1 MGCEAHRVGRLERQQ
16 AVEDH
21 DGDQRMRLR
30 TVVIAPATLGV
41 LESLMRSARGPRR
54 VGRGVSGV
62 GGQSAGAPRSVP
74 LQAAKTR
81 E

>member
-41 LESLMRSARGPRR
+41 LESLRRSAARR

-62 GGQSAGAPRSVP
+62 GGERAGASRSVP
-74 LQAAKTR
+74 LQASKTP